1 MLIQVAF
8 FHTPAIDRLAAPWY
22 EGLAAWE
29 EQHDAGRSSTPGKS
43 IGNYQWHGSRGRVAV
58 FSHAGEYKRG
68 GVCTWLSSLAA
79 EITAATTCN
88 SESVCHICTVLNSLK
103 QHLHILEHLCFT
115 GLKGEINSVTQKQLH
130 ASFRD

>member
-58 FSHAGEYKRG
+58 FSHAGEYKAWRG
-68 GVCTWLSSLAA
+68 V
-79 EITAATTCN
+79 
-88 SESVCHICTVLNSLK
+88 
-103 QHLHILEHLCFT
+103 HLVELIGGGDHCSYHL
-115 GLKGEINSVTQKQLH
+115 Q
-130 ASFRD
+130 